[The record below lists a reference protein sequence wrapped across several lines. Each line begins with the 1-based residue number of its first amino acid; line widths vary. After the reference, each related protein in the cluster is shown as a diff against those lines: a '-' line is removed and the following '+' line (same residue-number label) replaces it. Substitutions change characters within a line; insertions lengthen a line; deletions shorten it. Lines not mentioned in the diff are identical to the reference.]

1 MEYYKVQLSEVLID
15 AVEQV
20 DPPGDAG
27 LTEKVSLKVRQF
39 NFTYVPQ
46 DDKGQPGTPVTFGWD
61 CASNRPF

>member
-1 MEYYKVQLSEVLID
+1 MQLREVLID

-20 DPPGDAG
+20 DPPGEPG

-46 DDKGQPGTPVTFGWD
+46 DAKGLPGAPVTFGWD
-61 CASNRPF
+61 CASNSRL